1 MSAATERYFRE
12 IVCMF
17 QKTLDDETG
26 AIAMA
31 AELMGNVIM
40 EDKLIHVI
48 GTGGHS
54 NLGAEE
60 MFWRA
65 GGLVPINAIL
75 DPGTMLSH
83 GAIRSNHVERAGGY
97 AKAVL
102 DAYRVHPGMQAA
114 GTSTRSSIYSS
125 IHICPTEMRS

>member
-1 MSAATERYFRE
+1 
-12 IVCMF
+12 
-17 QKTLDDETG
+17 
-26 AIAMA
+26 
-31 AELMGNVIM
+31 M

-75 DPGTMLSH
+75 DPGTALIH
-83 GAIRSNHVERAGGY
+83 GALRSNFVERSSGY

-102 DAYRVHPGMQAA
+102 DAYGINSMTIEVALEAKRRGVKSIGVTSPSFGEKVPKGHPARHASGARISV
-114 GTSTRSSIYSS
+114 GS
-125 IHICPTEMRS
+125 